1 MKIGDLD
8 NEKDVHSLQDP
19 IERFQYLFP
28 FYRMNINV
36 FHAKLNLV
44 SGIVAHSK
52 DTEIISLDSMKAV
65 FCVTP
70 AWTAGWRNVERLLRT
85 PEFKA
90 ITIKEKNAIK
100 NKVQHEELINHVSKL
115 EIGILAILWCQGTP
129 KDKAAFLYKLA
140 NWKDNDDIAWSDDE
154 IKFIFVKLLEYSTDV
169 PFRYKDV
176 FILNDSLSSNLG
188 SLEDEIPDYE

>member
-44 SGIVAHSK
+44 SGIAAHSK
-52 DTEIISLDSMKAV
+52 DTEIISLDSMKEI

-70 AWTAGWRNVERLLRT
+70 AWTAGWRNVERLLKT
-85 PEFKA
+85 PEFK
-90 ITIKEKNAIK
+90 
-100 NKVQHEELINHVSKL
+100 
-115 EIGILAILWCQGTP
+115 
-129 KDKAAFLYKLA
+129 
-140 NWKDNDDIAWSDDE
+140 
-154 IKFIFVKLLEYSTDV
+154 
-169 PFRYKDV
+169 
-176 FILNDSLSSNLG
+176 
-188 SLEDEIPDYE
+188 